1 MPFQLLNS
9 NLEWEIQNSCYLCN
23 AFGAHAL
30 LAKLTMVTSSE
41 KKAEF
46 GLCTKE
52 ANVSLNNFAFEI
64 RRQTFK
70 FCAGKRTSNVSQFR
84 M

>member
-1 MPFQLLNS
+1 MIPSCGGNFKCFQL
-9 NLEWEIQNSCYLCN
+9 EFWQKIQNSCYLCN

-46 GLCTKE
+46 GLCTKKHL
-52 ANVSLNNFAFEI
+52 AGISKVFNSNFGGK
-64 RRQTFK
+64 FK
-70 FCAGKRTSNVSQFR
+70 LFQSKFWR
-84 M
+84 